1 MKTATTHLV
10 YDFLN
15 MVNIVLKLFIK
26 GRSSLINVILIT
38 CDTVLRK
45 KKKALMWLWSVT
57 VNTTKRDQDT

>member
-1 MKTATTHLV
+1 MKTATTDLV

-45 KKKALMWLWSVT
+45 KKKH
-57 VNTTKRDQDT
+57 